1 MVGDSLEALRTEQA
15 PLPGSRTPLLAGT
28 AFTED
33 EEEMPTPAR
42 LFIHTGLED
51 NQPFITIPLHRVC
64 AQLVRAGA
72 VRAEGSRAI

>member
-1 MVGDSLEALRTEQA
+1 MEALRTEKA

-28 AFTED
+28 AFTEE

-42 LFIHTGLED
+42 LFLHTGLED
-51 NQPFITIPLHRVC
+51 KRPLITIPLHRVC